1 MSEKQDKN
9 FETLLPAARVA
20 VFSSDSKTHK
30 TVNAIADDWRFARVQ
45 FGVVE
50 GDVAAA
56 IDAYQ
61 NEDTPDLIIIQSDD
75 VDESFTDALETL
87 AELCDDGTT
96 ALVIGPKNDVNLYR
110 SLIDMGVED
119 YLVRPVKP
127 DVLSEAVGRILLEQV
142 GAGGSQL
149 IAYVGAK
156 GGMGASVL
164 AQAAAWGAADI
175 LDQKTIFLDAA
186 GGWST
191 ASVGMGFEPLATLSE
206 AARAAANDD
215 EDSLVRMMHKASDN
229 LHVLASGGEAM
240 LDAPVGAKAFEKL
253 LDTLMVKYPVVIADL
268 SGASSKLQKA
278 IIARAHHIHVVST
291 PTLPSLRLARAFTQE
306 VKTVR
311 GGSEDSLSLVINMQG
326 LSAAHEV
333 KGSDI
338 AKVME
343 MTPSAV
349 IPFDPKVF
357 LAGESEGRKI
367 TQSKDGKAILEQSI
381 LPSLR
386 AILSIKDTGAPS
398 AKTGFLDGL
407 FGAAKK
413 DKR

>member
-149 IAYVGAK
+149 IASPWRPYLRRRARRPMMMK
-156 GGMGASVL
+156 I
-164 AQAAAWGAADI
+164 AWCA
-175 LDQKTIFLDAA
+175 
-186 GGWST
+186 
-191 ASVGMGFEPLATLSE
+191 
-206 AARAAANDD
+206 
-215 EDSLVRMMHKASDN
+215 
-229 LHVLASGGEAM
+229 
-240 LDAPVGAKAFEKL
+240 
-253 LDTLMVKYPVVIADL
+253 
-268 SGASSKLQKA
+268 
-278 IIARAHHIHVVST
+278 
-291 PTLPSLRLARAFTQE
+291 
-306 VKTVR
+306 
-311 GGSEDSLSLVINMQG
+311 
-326 LSAAHEV
+326 
-333 KGSDI
+333 
-338 AKVME
+338 
-343 MTPSAV
+343 
-349 IPFDPKVF
+349 
-357 LAGESEGRKI
+357 
-367 TQSKDGKAILEQSI
+367 
-381 LPSLR
+381 
-386 AILSIKDTGAPS
+386 
-398 AKTGFLDGL
+398 
-407 FGAAKK
+407 
-413 DKR
+413 